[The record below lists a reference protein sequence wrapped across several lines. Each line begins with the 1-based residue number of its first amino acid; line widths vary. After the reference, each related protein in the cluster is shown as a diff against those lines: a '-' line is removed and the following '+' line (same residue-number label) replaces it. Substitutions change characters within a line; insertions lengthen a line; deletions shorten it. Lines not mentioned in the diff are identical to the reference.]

1 MEEAA
6 LSQIIPKAWA
16 AAEKAKQKKEHKN
29 HNDHHLKSQQ
39 TI

>member
-29 HNDHHLKSQQ
+29 SHNDHLLKS
-39 TI
+39 

>member
-16 AAEKAKQKKEHKN
+16 AAEKAKLLKE
-29 HNDHHLKSQQ
+29 
-39 TI
+39 

>member
-16 AAEKAKQKKEHKN
+16 AAEKAKQKKETLHA
-29 HNDHHLKSQQ
+29 HLLKSQQ

>member
-16 AAEKAKQKKEHKN
+16 AAEKAKLLKEQKDK
-29 HNDHHLKSQQ
+29 DHHHIKS
-39 TI
+39 